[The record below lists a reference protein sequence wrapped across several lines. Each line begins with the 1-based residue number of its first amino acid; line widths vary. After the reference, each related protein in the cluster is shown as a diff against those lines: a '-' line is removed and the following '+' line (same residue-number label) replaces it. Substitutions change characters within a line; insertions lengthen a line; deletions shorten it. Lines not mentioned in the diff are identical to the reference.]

1 MLEPRVGAFFAEELR
16 HALEELRRGDRLV
29 AALAIENGDRHAPQP
44 LARDAPVGTGL
55 DHAGDAVLGPAGVP
69 LYFADFVE
77 RAGAEAPRVI
87 LSRGDGE
94 GPRATGLGVLR
105 FAQDDTRIH
114 RDEPLLGGAEDH
126 RVLATPAVRVRVR
139 DRLGVH

>member
-69 LYFADFVE
+69 LHFADLFE
-77 RAGAEAPRVI
+77 HAGAEGRPVI
-87 LSRGDGE
+87 LSG
-94 GPRATGLGVLR
+94 AKGLRLR
-105 FAQDDTRIH
+105 ETRSFAVF
-114 RDEPLLGGAEDH
+114 A
-126 RVLATPAVRVRVR
+126 A
-139 DRLGVH
+139 